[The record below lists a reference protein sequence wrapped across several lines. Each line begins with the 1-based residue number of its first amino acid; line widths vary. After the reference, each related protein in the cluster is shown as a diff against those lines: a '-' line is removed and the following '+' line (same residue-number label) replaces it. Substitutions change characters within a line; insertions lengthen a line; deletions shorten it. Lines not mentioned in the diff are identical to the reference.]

1 MRPMVNTVT
10 TGTLVNLVT
19 IVRKVK
25 LLILITKVIITAS
38 KSVASLLTMIKL
50 AMKITIGTI

>member
-1 MRPMVNTVT
+1 MVNTVT

-38 KSVASLLTMIKL
+38 KSVASLVTMIKL